1 MMAVL
6 ASAVGKTTVK
16 FPDDTALSAPKS
28 NTNIAGLVNDIE
40 VVLGVLL

>member
-1 MMAVL
+1 MALL

-16 FPDDTALSAPKS
+16 SPVVEVLSEPKS
-28 NTNIAGLVNDIE
+28 RTITAGLVKEIE